1 MISFIKLKIMEGFS
15 LKMILGKSL
24 IIVLT
29 LVLLGFGTNLNA
41 QNKVLIIGID
51 GVRPDCLIKAK
62 TPNLDKLWQNG
73 AYSFSAKTD
82 PISSSGICWTAMLT
96 GVWHEKHNVLDN
108 EYTNPNIAEYPHF
121 YHRVKQQKPGLKLFS
136 VVNWSPIHK
145 ILQEGDADIVNYL
158 LTDDKVTDRVTDLL
172 QNDNPDAMFV
182 QLDEVDHAGHEFVYS
197 VNSEKYLAAIE
208 KADTLVGKM
217 ISAIQNR
224 KNYTSENWLVLV
236 STDHGGSEKGHGKDI
251 PEHTTIFY
259 IANGKS
265 IKKGELK
272 SQINVVD
279 VAVTAM
285 KHLGI
290 DIKENW
296 KLDGK
301 VAGL

>member
-1 MISFIKLKIMEGFS
+1 MKRFS
-15 LKMILGKSL
+15 LKKIFGQNL
-24 IIVLT
+24 IIVLM
-29 LVLLGFGTNLNA
+29 LFLLGWGTNLFA

-51 GVRPDCLIKAK
+51 GVRPDCLLKAK

-82 PISSSGICWTAMLT
+82 PISSSGICWTSMLT

-108 EYTNPNIAEYPHF
+108 EYTNPKIAEYPHF
-121 YHRVKQQKPGLKLFS
+121 YHRVKAQKPESKLYS

-145 ILQEGDADIVNYL
+145 ILQEGDADIANYL
-158 LTDDKVTDRVTDLL
+158 LTDEKVTGRVTDLL
-172 QNDNPDAMFV
+172 LNDNPDAIFV
-182 QLDEVDHAGHEFVYS
+182 QLDEVDHAGHEYVYS

-224 KNYTSENWLVLV
+224 KTYLSENWLVLV
-236 STDHGGSEKGHGKDI
+236 STDHGGSQNGHGKDI

-259 IANGKS
+259 IANGKNV
-265 IKKGELK
+265 KKGELK
-272 SQINVVD
+272 QQVNVID

-290 DIKENW
+290 DIKYSWN
-296 KLDGK
+296 LDGK
-301 VAGL
+301 VVGL

>member
-1 MISFIKLKIMEGFS
+1 MNCINYKLRLIKCVFVL
-15 LKMILGKSL
+15 LTMIL
-24 IIVLT
+24 
-29 LVLLGFGTNLNA
+29 LGSAINLNA

-51 GVRPDCLIKAK
+51 GVRPDCLLKAK

-108 EYTNPNIAEYPHF
+108 DYTNPNLAEYPHF
-121 YHRVKQQKPGLKLFS
+121 YHHAKEQKPDLKLFS
-136 VVNWSPIHK
+136 VVNWSPVHK
-145 ILQEGDADIVNYL
+145 ILQNGDADIAGNF
-158 LTDDKVTDRVTDLL
+158 LTDEKVTDRVTDLL

-182 QLDEVDHAGHEFVYS
+182 QLDEVDHAGHEYVYS
-197 VNSEKYLAAIE
+197 VNSEQYLAAIE

-224 KNYTSENWLVLV
+224 KTNNSENWLILV

-251 PEHTTIFY
+251 PDHTMIFY
-259 IANGKS
+259 IANGKNV
-265 IKKGELK
+265 KKGELK
-272 SQINVVD
+272 QQVNVVD

-290 DIKENW
+290 QINDSW

-301 VAGL
+301 VVGF

>member
-1 MISFIKLKIMEGFS
+1 MNCINYKLRLIKCVFVL
-15 LKMILGKSL
+15 LTMIL
-24 IIVLT
+24 
-29 LVLLGFGTNLNA
+29 LGSAINLNA

-51 GVRPDCLIKAK
+51 GVRPDCLLKAK

-108 EYTNPNIAEYPHF
+108 DYTNPNLAEFPHF
-121 YHRVKQQKPGLKLFS
+121 YHRVKEQKPDLKLFS
-136 VVNWSPIHK
+136 VVNWSPVHK
-145 ILQEGDADIVNYL
+145 ILQNGDADIAGNF
-158 LTDDKVTDRVTDLL
+158 LTDEKVTDRVTDLL

-182 QLDEVDHAGHEFVYS
+182 QLDEVDHAGHEYVYS
-197 VNSEKYLAAIE
+197 VNSEQYLAAIE

-224 KNYTSENWLVLV
+224 KTNNSENWLILV

-251 PEHTTIFY
+251 PDHTMIFY
-259 IANGKS
+259 IANGKNV
-265 IKKGELK
+265 KKGELK
-272 SQINVVD
+272 QQVNVVD

-290 DIKENW
+290 QINDSW

-301 VAGL
+301 VVGF

>member
-1 MISFIKLKIMEGFS
+1 MNHSNLKKLFET
-15 LKMILGKSL
+15 LR
-24 IIVLT
+24 IVALMLFFT
-29 LVLLGFGTNLNA
+29 VAITNLGA

-51 GVRPDCLIKAK
+51 GVRPDCLLAAK
-62 TPNLDKLWQNG
+62 TLNLDNLWKNG

-108 EYTNPNIAEYPHF
+108 EYTNPNLAEYPHY
-121 YHRVKQQKPGLKLFS
+121 YHRVKEQKPGLKLYS
-136 VVNWSPIHK
+136 VVNWNPIHK
-145 ILQEGDADIVNYL
+145 ILQEGDADIANYL
-158 LTDDKVTDRVTDLL
+158 LTDDKVAGRVADLL

-182 QLDEVDHAGHEFVYS
+182 QLDDVDHAGHEYGYS
-197 VNSEKYLAAIE
+197 VNTKQYLAAIE

-224 KNYTSENWLVLV
+224 KTYSKENWLILV
-236 STDHGGSEKGHGKDI
+236 STDHGGSQKGHGQDI

-259 IANGKS
+259 IANGKDV
-265 IKKGELK
+265 KKGEVK
-272 SQINVVD
+272 QQVNVVD

-290 DIKENW
+290 KIEKSWN
-296 KLDGK
+296 LDGK
-301 VAGL
+301 VVGL

>member
-1 MISFIKLKIMEGFS
+1 MNHSNLKKHFET
-15 LKMILGKSL
+15 LR
-24 IIVLT
+24 IVALL
-29 LVLLGFGTNLNA
+29 LVFTTVVTNLGA

-51 GVRPDCLIKAK
+51 GVRPDCLLAAK
-62 TPNLDKLWQNG
+62 TPNLDKLWKNG

-108 EYTNPNIAEYPHF
+108 EYTNPNLAEYPHY
-121 YHRVKQQKPGLKLFS
+121 YHRVKEQKPELKLYS

-145 ILQEGDADIVNYL
+145 ILQEGDADIANYL
-158 LTDDKVTDRVTDLL
+158 LTDDKVTGRVADLL

-182 QLDEVDHAGHEFVYS
+182 QLDEVDHAGHEYVYA

-224 KNYTSENWLVLV
+224 KTYSKENWLILV
-236 STDHGGSEKGHGKDI
+236 STDHGGSQKGHGQDI

-259 IANGKS
+259 IANGKDV
-265 IKKGELK
+265 KKGEVK
-272 SQINVVD
+272 QQVNVVD

-290 DIKENW
+290 KIEKSWN
-296 KLDGK
+296 LDGK
-301 VAGL
+301 VVGL